1 MRSKKIYRF
10 LSAIMV
16 FAMLLTMLPAHVL
29 AAVDQEPEYAA
40 TVYVD
45 GSSGSNSNS
54 GETAESSVKTMTVAY
69 EKLYTLMEAAGKG
82 TDPEAVGRI
91 VVVNDVSF
99 SSSTG
104 PTPFDTDP
112 HVFTIVVTGQ
122 TPDKG
127 LLIKKNYNNLGPT
140 VYENITLTKHKDSE
154 NLTYFCGN
162 GYPLTIGEGVTTVAK
177 PSGHH
182 FNLVGGKSSGA
193 YTGDSSLI
201 VESGTWRN
209 LYVGNYQG
217 NMTGDATLVMTG
229 GTVENTMGSTYSG
242 KHKGD
247 LDITITGGSVA
258 GNLYA
263 GVTYTSGTHTG
274 DVTLSISGIEVD
286 ANVVGGGRTGL
297 TGNLTMNIADATLNG
312 TLSAQCT
319 GTEEI
324 NLTASKGNTLSIS
337 SGSLDVDSFTGGG
350 TLVTGDSVK
359 LNMGSVTGETTWQI
373 DGTPYDLIYITTP
386 DTVAENAF
394 AYVPSGSE
402 QAVVSTTNGTRR
414 WSISGGEEV
423 VAFKLTAPEDVSLT
437 LRSGFSSGAEVAPDF
452 TSTEDGITTYT
463 YNALAAGNYNYVAS
477 GTGYYTIQKNIYY
490 SAEEAAVGMTVDAN
504 PGKRAD
510 DGFQQTGTIAL
521 HTDEVMDTILASS
534 PDLWPEYAHIFQND
548 AVFTDPDRAN
558 HLQTTQEELMATLAA
573 LDGADDDMYCY
584 VAGYTPVYGYEIPVA
599 IFTTTDLSGAKTLE
613 EAAALVNAN
622 GKATI
627 HYQGMI
633 HPNEPAGGS
642 GAVAMIHSLD
652 GDYGA
657 EILDTVNIYVIPRI
671 NGDGAHVYQRANVAE
686 GIDMNRDHLFVQ
698 SDEIEIVHKVYNLFM
713 PEVTIDGHEFSS
725 STTSTSNTLDDVQVG
740 AAGSLNSDADVN
752 EIAQEMV
759 HASFDAA
766 FALGLRPYNY
776 GSYAST
782 VNNAIGRAYYGL
794 YGSLSFL
801 IETRGIGSGLGW
813 FERRTM
819 SQYVVAETLID
830 YVVAN
835 EEAIRTKIAA
845 AREDIAAK
853 GQTYDTDDLVVL
865 KHGVSKAAG
874 TGYVI
879 SRPTWNLTDGSV
891 KNADATGTIYRYDVI
906 SASRP
911 RPTAYVIPKGQAWA
925 EEVTAMMD
933 KNGISYYELDANS
946 AVLLQQYMGDENGAS
961 LTGEKA
967 VTFET
972 GAYVF
977 PMNQVGGNVLA
988 MTMEPDVIDSEG
1000 YNGTL
1005 LQSGVVDPDANNMLP
1020 IYRYTYDL
1028 DSQGKI
1034 QIMELPA
1041 APTGLTVA
1049 QPEVEAAAGAIVG
1062 LDPTKSYEFRS
1073 EHDGAYTAVPA
1084 GSTSIDGLEVGIYY
1098 VRYAATDLTLASLSC
1113 ELEVI
1118 DRHITNY
1125 VIYVDGVNGSND
1137 NSGRKETVPVATLEV
1152 AYAKLTTIMKYAPEG
1167 TTGIIKFVDTV
1178 TLKGDTQ
1185 LPAHSFPVLLTSVTG
1200 AEGITSGD
1208 SIGFNGDTTL
1218 KDIQITLTTKNLRY
1232 IAANGNT
1239 LVVDENVTCVP
1250 AGTYYYNIAG
1260 GTQSGTLEGDTNLTI
1275 KSGSFRNVYAAG
1287 YKGTVIGNANL
1298 TISGGNVTSVVQT
1311 SYSGATNGNVTMDL
1325 SNASI
1330 GGIVYAAN
1338 TSSNDVNGNVTLRL
1352 GENLTLGTVYAGSR
1366 DAGSVSGTVTI
1377 ILDGAEITKTIS
1389 GGCAN
1394 TTGSVAESVIILKSG
1409 AVNSVKDADK
1419 VILDTSAGGTVR
1431 FNGSLTVDEV
1441 VGGGTVAWTAGETLT
1456 VNSDA
1461 VSGETVVVL
1470 DGDPADAPCII
1481 TPESVDGSAFL
1492 YQGEKLFRKQ
1502 IENGLAYWC
1511 LKDAVSV
1518 TFVVEGLDN
1527 QTIQAAVGDTLTQPE
1542 DPSREGY
1549 KFTGWYLEDGSK
1561 FDFSTPV
1568 QTDLVLTAGW
1578 EVALVSVTFVVEGY
1592 DDVTIQIPAGE
1603 TLPQPE
1609 SPTRKGYKF
1618 TGWYLEDGSKF
1629 DFSTPVQ
1636 SDLVLTA
1643 GWQKDNSFG
1652 GFNSWLDWSISIYKY
1667 TVTKWLGF
1675 IGSWFNP
1682 FGR

>member
-1 MRSKKIYRF
+1 MRSRKIYRF

-16 FAMLLTMLPAHVL
+16 FAMLLSLLPAHVL
-29 AAVDQEPEYAA
+29 AAVDQAPEYTA

-54 GETAESSVKTMTVAY
+54 GETAEAPVKTMTVAY
-69 EKLYTLMEAAGKG
+69 EKLYTMMEKAGKG
-82 TDPEAVGRI
+82 SDPDAVGRI
-91 VVVNDVSF
+91 VVVNNVSF

-104 PTPFDTDP
+104 PTPFDTDH

-127 LLIKKNYNNLGPT
+127 LNIKNNYNNLGPT
-140 VYENITLTKHKDSE
+140 VYENITLTKHNDSE
-154 NLTYFCGN
+154 NLTYFCAN

-177 PSGHH
+177 SSGHH
-182 FNLVGGKSSGA
+182 FNLVGGKSSGN
-193 YTGDSSLI
+193 YTGDSSLTI
-201 VESGTWRN
+201 QSGTWRN
-209 LYVGNYQG
+209 VYVGNYQG

-229 GTVENTMGSTYSG
+229 GTVENTMGSTYNG

-297 TGNLTMNIADATLNG
+297 TGDLTMNIADATLNG
-312 TLSAQCT
+312 ALSAQCS

-324 NLTASKGNTLSIS
+324 NLTASKGSTLAIS
-337 SGSLDVDSFTGGG
+337 SGNLDVDSFTGGG
-350 TLVTGDSVK
+350 TLVVGDSVK
-359 LNMGSVTGETTWQI
+359 LNMGSVSGETSWGI
-373 DGTPYDLIYITTP
+373 DGTPYDVTYITAP
-386 DTVAENAF
+386 DTVAESAF
-394 AYVPSGSE
+394 TYVPSGSE
-402 QAVVSTTNGTRR
+402 QAVVSAANGTRR
-414 WSISGGEEV
+414 WTISGGKEV
-423 VAFKLTAPEDVSLT
+423 VAFKLTAPEDVTVT

-490 SAEEAAVGMTVDAN
+490 SEAEAAEGMTVNAD

-534 PDLWPEYAHIFQND
+534 PDMWPEYAHVFESA
-548 AVFTDPDRAN
+548 AVFTDPDRAG
-558 HLQTTQEELMATLAA
+558 HYQTTQDELMAALAE
-573 LDGADDDMYCY
+573 LDDKDDNVYSY
-584 VAGYTPVYGYEIPVA
+584 VAGYTPVYGFEIPVLV
-599 IFTTTDLSGAKTLE
+599 FTTTDLSGAKTLE

-622 GKATI
+622 GKSTI
-627 HYQGMI
+627 HYQAMI
-633 HPNEPAGGS
+633 HPNEPAGGA
-642 GAVAMIHSLD
+642 GALAMIQALD

-657 EILDTVNIYVIPRI
+657 EVLDTVNIYVIPRI
-671 NGDGAHVYQRANVAE
+671 NGDGAYVYQRANVAE

-698 SDEIEIVHKVYNLFM
+698 SDEIEVVHKVYNLFM

-725 STTSTSNTLDDVQVG
+725 STTSTSSTLDDVQVG
-740 AAGSLNSDADVN
+740 AAGSLNSDAEIN

-813 FERRTM
+813 YERRTI
-819 SQYVVAETLID
+819 SQYVVAESLIN

-891 KNADATGTIYRYDVI
+891 NNANATGTIYRYDVI

-933 KNGISYYELDANS
+933 KNGVSYYELDANS

-961 LTGEKA
+961 LTEEKA

-988 MTMEPDVIDSEG
+988 MTMEPDVVDSEG

-1034 QIMELPA
+1034 QIMELPE

-1062 LDPTKSYEFRS
+1062 LDPTKSYEFRG
-1073 EHDGAYTAVPA
+1073 EHDNTYTAVPA
-1084 GSTSIDGLEVGIYY
+1084 GSTSIDGLEMGVYY
-1098 VRYAATDLTLASLSC
+1098 VRYAGTAQTLASLSC

-1118 DRHITNY
+1118 DKHITDY
-1125 VIYVDGVNGSND
+1125 VIYVDGVNGSNS
-1137 NSGRKETVPVATLEV
+1137 NNGRKEGTPVATVEA
-1152 AYAKLTTIMKYAPEG
+1152 AYDKLATIMKYAPEG
-1167 TTGIIKFVDTV
+1167 TSGVIKFVDDV
-1178 TLKGDTQ
+1178 TLATDTDF
-1185 LPAHSFPVLLTSVTG
+1185 PAHNYPVLLTSLSG
-1200 AEGITSGD
+1200 SEGIISANNF
-1208 SIGFNGDTTL
+1208 SFNGPTTL
-1218 KDIQITLTTKNLRY
+1218 KDMEITLTSKSLRY
-1232 IAANGNT
+1232 IAANGHT

-1250 AGTYYYNIAG
+1250 AGSYYYNIAG
-1260 GTQSGTLEGDTNLTI
+1260 GAQSGALESDTDLTI
-1275 KSGSFRNVYAAG
+1275 KSGSFRNVYAAN
-1287 YKGTVIGNANL
+1287 YKGGLMGSANL
-1298 TISGGNVTSVVQT
+1298 TICGGTITAVVQS
-1311 SYSGATNGNVTMDL
+1311 SYNGQTTGDVNIDL

-1338 TSSNDVNGNVTLRL
+1338 TSSNDVNGDVTLRL
-1352 GENLTLGTVYAGSR
+1352 GENLTLSSVYAGSR
-1366 DAGSVSGTVTI
+1366 DAGSVTGTVTI
-1377 ILDGAEITKTIS
+1377 ILDGAEVTKTIS

-1394 TTGSVAESVIILKSG
+1394 STGSVAESVIILKSG
-1409 AVNSVKDADK
+1409 VVNSVEAADK

-1431 FNGSLTVDEV
+1431 FKGSLAVDEV

-1456 VNSDA
+1456 VNSGA
-1461 VSGETVVVL
+1461 VSGVTTVSL

-1481 TPESVDGSAFL
+1481 TPESVDAGAFVF
-1492 YQGEKLFRKQ
+1492 QGEKLFRKQ

-1518 TFVVEGLDN
+1518 TFVVEGLDD
-1527 QTIQAAVGDTLTQPE
+1527 QTIQAAMGDTLTQPE
-1542 DPSREGY
+1542 DPAREGY
-1549 KFTGWYLEDGSK
+1549 NFTGWYLEDGTK
-1561 FDFSTPV
+1561 FDFST
-1568 QTDLVLTAGW
+1568 A
-1578 EVALVSVTFVVEGY
+1578 
-1592 DDVTIQIPAGE
+1592 I
-1603 TLPQPE
+1603 
-1609 SPTRKGYKF
+1609 
-1618 TGWYLEDGSKF
+1618 
-1629 DFSTPVQ
+1629 Q

-1643 GWQKDNSFG
+1643 GWQKDS
-1652 GFNSWLDWSISIYKY
+1652 GFNGLNSWLDWGISIYKY

-1675 IGSWFNP
+1675 ISSWWNP
-1682 FGR
+1682 FGC